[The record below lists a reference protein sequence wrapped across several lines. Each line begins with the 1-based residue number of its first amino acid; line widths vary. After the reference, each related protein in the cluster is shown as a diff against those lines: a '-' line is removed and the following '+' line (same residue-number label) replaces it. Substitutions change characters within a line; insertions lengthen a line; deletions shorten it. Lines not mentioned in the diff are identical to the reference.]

1 MESSTSPARSLS
13 PASGRSENDQGRWRR
28 ENADPPTALMIIIKM
43 KEDYFDKAMEYG
55 SLRRALNKCCRNVR
69 WKDSVVG
76 YELHAPQH
84 THNLMN
90 AIESGTYELSPYQH
104 FIIYEPKKRDIVA
117 TRIRDRQVQMAL
129 CDGGLYRDF
138 VEHFIY
144 DNCACQKGKGT
155 DFAIKRTK
163 VHLMQYYHEYGN
175 EGWVLQGDV
184 KHFFPST
191 RHDVAKMAV
200 AKRISDPKAK
210 QFVFDV
216 IDSFDGDVGIG
227 LGSQISQL
235 VELSVL
241 DDMDHLI
248 KEQLGV
254 RHYIRYMDDFRLF
267 HHSRDYLVYCLGIIE
282 KHLNGIH
289 LELNKKTCV
298 HPLQQG
304 VKFIQWWFS
313 LTDTG
318 RIVMKMN
325 NKKVNREKQ
334 RLKKLLY
341 KEARGEIAEGTAQN
355 SLQSWKANAL
365 RGKGDTYRQRKSVD
379 TYFQHVKEA
388 IYGND
393 AGALTKN
400 GT

>member
-1 MESSTSPARSLS
+1 MT
-13 PASGRSENDQGRWRR
+13 
-28 ENADPPTALMIIIKM
+28 
-43 KEDYFDKAMEYG
+43 YG
-55 SLRRALNKCCRNVR
+55 SLRRALNRCCRNVR

-84 THNLMN
+84 THNLVD
-90 AIESGTYELSPYQH
+90 AIKDGTYKLSPYQH
-104 FIIYEPKKRDIVA
+104 FTIYEPKQRDIVA

-129 CDGGLYRDF
+129 CEGGLYQDF

-163 VHLMQYYHEYGN
+163 VHLMQYYREHGTD
-175 EGWVLQGDV
+175 GWVLQGDV

-191 RHDVAKMAV
+191 RHDVAKAAV
-200 AKRISDPKAK
+200 AKRISDPKAR

-248 KEQLGV
+248 KEKLGI
-254 RHYIRYMDDFRLF
+254 RHYVRYMDDFRLI
-267 HHSRDYLVYCLGIIE
+267 HHDRDYLVHCLDVIE
-282 KHLNGIH
+282 KHLAGIH
-289 LELNKKTCV
+289 LELNKKTCI
-298 HPLQQG
+298 HPLRQG
-304 VKFIQWWFS
+304 VKFIQWRFI

-318 RIVMKMN
+318 RVVMKMN

-341 KEARGEIAEGTAQN
+341 KETSGEVAEGTAAN
-355 SLQSWKANAL
+355 SLQSWNANAL
-365 RGKGDTYRQRKSVD
+365 RGKGDTYRQRKSVEQ
-379 TYFQHVKEA
+379 YFLKTKEA
-388 IYGND
+388 LYGND
-393 AGALTKN
+393 TGTLTESGA
-400 GT
+400 